1 MNHKSLACMLWC
13 LVLLGTDIA
22 ANAQAASS
30 GAKAMKLERM
40 DYFNARKI
48 ILGYGWK
55 PIGGPC
61 VQVDE
66 DTCARFPEI
75 DTCSGVWPAPC
86 AMVFVKKDRCLY
98 IGTYGGQPVGDEPG
112 DTHVDSVQFRRGPCS
127 KN

>member
-1 MNHKSLACMLWC
+1 MNRKFLTSTLWC
-13 LVLLGTDIA
+13 LAFFGTDIA

-30 GAKAMKLERM
+30 GTKAVKLEHM

-61 VQVDE
+61 VQVNE

-86 AMVFVKKDRCLY
+86 IMIFAKENRCLFV
-98 IGTYGGQPVGDEPG
+98 GTYGGQPIRDEPG